1 MEEWVP
7 AEDFIP
13 ADVIR
18 WTEGIFDRRRKGKAL
33 RIGERLLAGE
43 VVERTADGWVRVL
56 VRVSTI
62 TKDEMGGRTILQIR
76 PGEIIRRGLK
86 TILRGK
92 PHRLLWS
99 DETARERV
107 CGTVLKS
114 RFIHEGDDV

>member
-18 WTEGIFDRRRKGKAL
+18 WTESIFDRRRKGKAL

-62 TKDEMGGRTILQIR
+62 TKDEMGGADN
-76 PGEIIRRGLK
+76 PPDPARRGNK
-86 TILRGK
+86 AGVEN
-92 PHRLLWS
+92 HF
-99 DETARERV
+99 ER
-107 CGTVLKS
+107 
-114 RFIHEGDDV
+114 